1 MFGIRWVT
9 RAKRPLP
16 STLHDH
22 GHCFSRQ
29 AIRRS
34 DSELASC
41 VHESR
46 DCRAYFTVFTNTSLK
61 RIKIDIRKGIAS
73 VHPSKGLATQQ
84 RTACYMMHRLRLAHA
99 TTPSLLPPTVSL
111 FSPVSLVTVSNVLKR
126 FDNTLK
132 T

>member
-9 RAKRPLP
+9 RAKRTLP

-22 GHCFSRQ
+22 GHCFPRQ

-46 DCRAYFTVFTNTSLK
+46 DCRAYFTVFTNTPLK
-61 RIKIDIRKGIAS
+61 RIKIDIRKGISS
-73 VHPSKGLATQQ
+73 VHPSKELATQQ
-84 RTACYMMHRLRLAHA
+84 RTACYMMHRLRLARA
-99 TTPSLLPPTVSL
+99 TTPSLLPLTVSL
-111 FSPVSLVTVSNVLKR
+111 FSPVSLVTLSNVLKR